1 MDEDIRYFLSDGQ
14 SAEFPIKTG
23 PWMNVT
29 IRGYG
34 NQEQSYRMRLRL
46 DPGRDINFIA
56 KPPPGMGYN

>member
-1 MDEDIRYFLSDGQ
+1 MDDDIRYFLSDGQ
-14 SAEFPIKTG
+14 NAEFPVKTG
-23 PWMNVT
+23 PWMSVT

-56 KPPPGMGYN
+56 KLPPDIGYS